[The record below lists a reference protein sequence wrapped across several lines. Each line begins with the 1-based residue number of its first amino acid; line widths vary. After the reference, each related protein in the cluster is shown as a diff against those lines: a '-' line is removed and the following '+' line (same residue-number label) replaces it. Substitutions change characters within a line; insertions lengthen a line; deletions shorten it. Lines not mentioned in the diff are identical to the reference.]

1 MWCIGNIDAQ
11 ISKRRGERFLYWDEA
26 VDKIK
31 IKNFPTFQGNK
42 NQCQSG
48 DFKKC
53 KMFSTCFISVIDR
66 IIWKFVSNLSM
77 MYLRSKD
84 SNSIIWTLSLE
95 RIIKSSILVPILRTD
110 HSQIHESPLFPFFQR
125 IEQLFEFEL
134 KIRSNTKT
142 LNRIGNRINYIYIKS
157 FLFCLFSSI
166 LFKDF

>member
-11 ISKRRGERFLYWDEA
+11 ISKRRGERFLYWGEA

-125 IEQLFEFEL
+125 IEQLFVRV
-134 KIRSNTKT
+134 KNTLEYENAESYRKPYK
-142 LNRIGNRINYIYIKS
+142 LYIYIIVS
-157 FLFCLFSSI
+157 FLSLFVYFI
-166 LFKDF
+166 